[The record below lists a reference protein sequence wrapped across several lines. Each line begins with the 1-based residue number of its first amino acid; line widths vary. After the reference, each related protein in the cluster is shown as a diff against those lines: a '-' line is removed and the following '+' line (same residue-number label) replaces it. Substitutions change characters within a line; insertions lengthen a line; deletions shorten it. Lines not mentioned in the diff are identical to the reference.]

1 MGMLEEKNAKDK
13 LCQEITRHSSREW
26 GNGLG
31 RNVELLKGGK
41 HSSRDECSGS
51 C

>member
-1 MGMLEEKNAKDK
+1 MGTLEEKIARDK

-31 RNVELLKGGK
+31 RNA
-41 HSSRDECSGS
+41 DQGS
-51 C
+51 WRG